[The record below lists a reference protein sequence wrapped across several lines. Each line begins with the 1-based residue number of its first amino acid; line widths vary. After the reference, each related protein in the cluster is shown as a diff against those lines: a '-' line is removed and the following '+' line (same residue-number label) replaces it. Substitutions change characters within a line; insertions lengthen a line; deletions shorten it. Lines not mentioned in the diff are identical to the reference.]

1 MIQTRV
7 PHTGMDGATPSAP
20 ESPPRCGNSGV
31 VMDLAWLDDFLAVI
45 DSGSLPRAAETRD
58 VTPAVLTRRLRALED
73 WVGAPLF
80 DRDGSPAVLTDAGR
94 RFRPVAEEALRR
106 LLQGREETRAAAQA
120 DAATLRF
127 ATTPSLALTFF
138 PPWLRAL
145 EQKGRLGPVTLS
157 SDGMEAGEQ
166 AMLAGRAHFLLCHAH
181 PNAARARQTTDAVQ
195 SILVGHDRLLPVCA
209 PDGEG
214 GPRFPLPG
222 RAEAPLPSL
231 SYSRE
236 SGLGR
241 IFEATRSAAPA
252 AAWLDTVFTAP
263 TTPVLRTLAREGR
276 GLAWL
281 PESLI
286 ADDLSR
292 GSLVA
297 AGDPAWSVPL
307 QIRLVRSRN
316 RQSKAVEGFWALAV
330 EAALWR
336 GSDPM
341 VNSPEIFTAKDM

>member
-1 MIQTRV
+1 MSQTRP
-7 PHTGMDGATPSAP
+7 PHAGMDGATPSAP
-20 ESPPRCGNSGV
+20 ESPPRCGNLGV

-45 DSGSLPRAAETRD
+45 DSGSLPRAAEARD

-94 RFRPVAEEALRR
+94 RFRPVAEETLRR

-127 ATTPSLALTFF
+127 ATTPSLALTVF

-181 PNAARARQTTDAVQ
+181 PNAARPRQTSDAVQ
-195 SILVGHDRLLPVCA
+195 SILVGQDRLLPVCA
-209 PDGEG
+209 PDGDG
-214 GPRFPLPG
+214 RPRHPLPG
-222 RAEAPLPSL
+222 RAEAPVPSL

-241 IFEATRSAAPA
+241 ILEATRSAAPA
-252 AAWLDTVFTAP
+252 AAWLHTVFTAP
-263 TTPVLRTLAREGR
+263 TTPVLRSLARDGR

-286 ADDLSR
+286 ADDLNR
-292 GSLVA
+292 GSLVP
-297 AGDPAWSVPL
+297 AGDSTWTLPL
-307 QIRLVRSRN
+307 QIRLIRSRA
-316 RQSKAVEGFWALAV
+316 RQSKAVESFWTLAV

-336 GSDPM
+336 GGDPM
-341 VNSPEIFTAKDM
+341 INASEIFTAKDM